1 MAPGAPHLFAHADAR
16 HFTTSS
22 QKIVSFVSR
31 IELVVG
37 LHKGIHLGE
46 LEDHLRG
53 EKGKPIPWKETFLS
67 K

>member
-1 MAPGAPHLFAHADAR
+1 MAPGAPHLFAHADSR

-22 QKIVSFVSR
+22 QKINSFVSI

-37 LHKGIHLGE
+37 LHKGTHLGE
-46 LEDHLRG
+46 LGDHFRG
-53 EKGKPIPWKETFLS
+53 EKGKPIPWTETILS